1 MTPNGNYLQ
10 GSESTNVYTGL
21 FPRHAGSVV
30 RSALRKL
37 GIMNK
42 DCKVIVYEN
51 GEVGTVEVKVKQP
64 YSKSEVFKIAKQ
76 AILEKIHP
84 ESKRPTK
91 LQSEVKSPL
100 FLYTDYS

>member
-1 MTPNGNYLQ
+1 
-10 GSESTNVYTGL
+10 
-21 FPRHAGSVV
+21 
-30 RSALRKL
+30 
-37 GIMNK
+37 
-42 DCKVIVYEN
+42 
-51 GEVGTVEVKVKQP
+51 VKVKQP